1 MSDRAAP
8 TVVHDIPN
16 DIRPGPLLIDARG
29 THGEVKMGGGDKS
42 AERSGAVAILLY
54 ALSISEF
61 MTGSGISDMD
71 SELELSAVTAE
82 MKPRLRRISDCFQ
95 TICACYS
102 HLSSLRLM
110 RSSAVLRAT
119 SRLR

>member
-1 MSDRAAP
+1 
-8 TVVHDIPN
+8 
-16 DIRPGPLLIDARG
+16 
-29 THGEVKMGGGDKS
+29 MGGGDKS

-102 HLSSLRLM
+102 HLSSLRLTRSSGAPGCLSPEIGASDEVIMGASGMSGRIGMSM
-110 RSSAVLRAT
+110 RSRYLFPPRMGA
-119 SRLR
+119 